1 MSKHTNTVID
11 KIVNGTPA
19 KAVSQTNKP
28 AQVTAAIDGNP
39 AQATVINILRD
50 VGADLNPGAVA
61 LSRAAIT
68 AAGGNLPTNADDQ
81 FVALMG
87 AALTNSRQAAKSVRN
102 AATAIAYAVDLGYVD
117 TLVGSNGKTYTS
129 ANALM
134 KAVLPEL
141 SDSTIR
147 AYLNVGK
154 TFYLPAAKGTLNPA
168 LLPFAELEPGTAT
181 NATILANDAELT
193 GVIPSLIGKYQ
204 SGKLTQKAV
213 KELVREAK
221 EAVASRKQAT
231 AKPTE
236 QPEAAPIETAPTE
249 TVSETNK
256 PTETALSETA
266 PTESGNLNAAL
277 DKLVGIIRRVSVT
290 GFETNDGGSGLEMRI
305 SDTDRSMVADIILST
320 KGNPREQWEVLNWLV
335 GVIGG

>member
-1 MSKHTNTVID
+1 MSKHTNEVID

-19 KAVSQTNKP
+19 GVVSQTNKP
-28 AQVTAAIDGNP
+28 APVAATIDGKP
-39 AQATVINILRD
+39 TQGTVINILRE
-50 VGADLNPGAVA
+50 VGADLDPAAVA
-61 LSRAAIT
+61 VSRAAIE
-68 AAGGNLPTNADDQ
+68 AAGGIVPSNADSQ
-81 FVALMG
+81 FIALMG
-87 AALTNSRQAAKSVRN
+87 AALNNSRQAAKSVRN
-102 AATAIAYAVDLGYVD
+102 AATAVAYVVDLGYVD
-117 TLVGSNGKTYTS
+117 TLVGKNGKTFSS

-154 TFYLPAAKGTLNPA
+154 TFYLPAAKGTLSPT

-181 NATILANDAELT
+181 NATVLANDPELT

-204 SGKLTQKAV
+204 SGGKLTQKAV

-221 EAVASRKQAT
+221 EEVANRKQA

-236 QPEAAPIETAPTE
+236 QPEAAPPETAPAE

-256 PTETALSETA
+256 PTETA
-266 PTESGNLNAAL
+266 PTESGNPNAAL
-277 DKLVGIIRRVSVT
+277 DMLVKVIQHVEVNVSDNGDFGIRILLDDRQTVVDAIRS
-290 GFETNDGGSGLEMRI
+290 
-305 SDTDRSMVADIILST
+305 A
-320 KGNPREQWEVLNWLV
+320 KGNSKAQWEVLNWLAKAIE
-335 GVIGG
+335 G